1 VLRTDQD
8 SDELVFEQRRGINIR
23 VDTVIKANLLDHTAV
38 CMQSKEQRYQKLQT
52 LATSFL
58 KEGNICSD
66 DQAPLGKL
74 NFIQNS
80 LRQQFDNP
88 DKKLSGGR

>member
-1 VLRTDQD
+1 MINTISSVAQHYGVGLDVLRTDQD

-66 DQAPLGKL
+66 
-74 NFIQNS
+74 N
-80 LRQQFDNP
+80 
-88 DKKLSGGR
+88 